1 MMSAPFDPEALIEA
15 MSPLLELTLTPE
27 SRAQALVHLRIAAE
41 QAGLILSAPIGEDD
55 EPAPVFVA

>member
-41 QAGLILSAPIGEDD
+41 QAGLILSAPIGDDD

>member
-15 MSPLLELTLTPE
+15 MSPLLKLTLTPQ

-41 QAGLILSAPIGEDD
+41 QAGLILSAPIGDDD